1 MCILHVEIKFS
12 HCRDVICSALAWTWH
27 RGGGGG
33 RRKRRETRGA
43 SFDLPVGPFPDA
55 VREERSSHLGREHP
69 LDKMGLTISTM
80 FARLFGK
87 KQMRILMGETSSTE
101 LTR

>member
-1 MCILHVEIKFS
+1 MFRVGL
-12 HCRDVICSALAWTWH
+12 DVAP
-27 RGGGGG
+27 RRR
-33 RRKRRETRGA
+33 RRKKKKKRNKRCEFRPPGWT
-43 SFDLPVGPFPDA
+43 LLPDA